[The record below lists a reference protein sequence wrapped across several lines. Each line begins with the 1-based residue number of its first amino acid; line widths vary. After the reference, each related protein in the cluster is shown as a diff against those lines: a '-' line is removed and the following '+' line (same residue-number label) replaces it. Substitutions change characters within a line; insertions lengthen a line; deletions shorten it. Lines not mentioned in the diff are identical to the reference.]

1 MASSRSRTP
10 VPMDIDGSSPST
22 SDGSSVSSEKPY
34 SVGQRIEAKHMA
46 QRFGSFAA
54 KWYSGVVRKVH
65 GDGACDVLYDDGD
78 DEDEVPLKFLRL
90 PKTSKAAAP
99 VKEQQPKAAAPVK
112 EQQSDASDE
121 PDEPISKGRGKRKI
135 VPTTCMVDGFAVKR
149 QNMYDLEDG
158 EGSVWDRE
166 LGEKDDAFAGQD
178 RKEWDAPRE
187 RKAAKKGPRVASAAE
202 TVRRHLAPPCATA
215 RGLAAPIAGPSV
227 PGSQCRCDPAQDRL
241 AKNALMKAA
250 REEATARRRA
260 FLEPHRAVLARF
272 GAKLRI

>member
-1 MASSRSRTP
+1 MASSRSGTP
-10 VPMDIDGSSPST
+10 VSMDIDGSSPST

-46 QRFGSFAA
+46 QCFGSFAA

-166 LGEKDDAFAGQD
+166 LGEKDVAFAGQD

-202 TVRRHLAPPCATA
+202 TVRRHLAPPRVASPPPSQALRSQAHSAVAT
-215 RGLAAPIAGPSV
+215 P
-227 PGSQCRCDPAQDRL
+227 
-241 AKNALMKAA
+241 
-250 REEATARRRA
+250 RRIVSR
-260 FLEPHRAVLARF
+260 RTR
-272 GAKLRI
+272 

>member
-1 MASSRSRTP
+1 
-10 VPMDIDGSSPST
+10 MDIDGSSPST

-149 QNMYDLEDG
+149 QNMYDMEEG

-166 LGEKDDAFAGQD
+166 LGEKDVAFAGQD

-202 TVRRHLAPPCATA
+202 TVRRHLAPPHVAS
-215 RGLAAPIAGPSV
+215 PIAGPSV